1 MRARFLAA
9 ITVALAAGASGCY
22 VGLHPIVTD
31 DVRVF
36 EPALVGSWEEKG
48 ETNPEVWVFKPTP
61 AGKPEAYIVEIT
73 QMQSKPFSDER
84 PAPVTASFDGRL
96 ARLGDL
102 LILEIVLDRKKALGP
117 LEEHGL
123 VASSLVPA
131 YTFFR
136 VSLEKEALT
145 LLAID
150 PEWMDKGIASKAIQV
165 PHEHL
170 RADANPDDGGQPD
183 LHPPSHGPEGED
195 WVLLT
200 APTSQLQALVRKHGR
215 SGLFK
220 EDDAGEFV
228 RRR

>member
-9 ITVALAAGASGCY
+9 ITLALAVSATGCY
-22 VGLHPIVTD
+22 VALHPIVTE

-36 EPALVGSWEEKG
+36 DPALVGSWEEKG

-61 AGKPEAYIVEIT
+61 AGKPETYIVEIT
-73 QMQSKPFSDER
+73 EMQSKPFSGER
-84 PAPVTASFDGRL
+84 PAPLTASFRGRL
-96 ARLGDL
+96 GRLGDL
-102 LILEIVLDRKKALGP
+102 LVLEIVPDRKKVLGP

-123 VASSLVPA
+123 VATSLLPA
-131 YTFFR
+131 HTIFR
-136 VSLEKEALT
+136 VRLEKDALT
-145 LLAID
+145 LVAID
-150 PEWMDKGIASKAIQV
+150 PEWMDRAIASKAIQV

-170 RADANPDDGGQPD
+170 DADPNPHEGGQPD
-183 LHPPSHGPEGED
+183 LHPPRSGPEGED

-200 APTSQLQALVRKHGR
+200 APTSQLQALVRKHGK

-220 EDDAGEFV
+220 EDDVGEFV